1 VIYLGRDLASRTWL
15 WGSDENAYLVLAPP
29 RRGKGV
35 SIIIPNILD
44 WDGPLVATST
54 KDDLIVHT
62 ACALGSGRPVY
73 VFDPTGFSEWPDP
86 VGWDPVA
93 GCEDPQVAIY
103 RAKAFTAASGSA
115 RGIQNSS
122 YFQAHNEAIHRC
134 YLHAA
139 AVSQRNISA
148 VREWVNLSET
158 AEAVRALSS
167 SPVAQGW
174 AEDLRAIGS
183 MHHEAQTNVFSGARR
198 AYDCLADPRVLR
210 ACQPGLGGGFDAA
223 RFISDGA
230 ALFIVGTAGAQAN
243 MAPIITALIETIVDV
258 AKQRAARS
266 PSRRLSPPLG
276 LFLDE
281 CANIAPLPSLPQLV
295 SDGAGQGI
303 TTTVVLQSLSQARA
317 RWGVDETAGLWDA
330 CTVKIVLGGLAD
342 ARDLEMISRMCGEV
356 DVETAG
362 RSYGADGAVTR
373 SVSRRRIPV
382 LTPGQVRTLPR
393 WHGLVLYEELRA
405 VEAALPGWW
414 ELRQFRSRVERARAG
429 FAVTS
434 RAPVGRTVAR

>member
-1 VIYLGRDLASRTWL
+1 
-15 WGSDENAYLVLAPP
+15 
-29 RRGKGV
+29 
-35 SIIIPNILD
+35 
-44 WDGPLVATST
+44 
-54 KDDLIVHT
+54 
-62 ACALGSGRPVY
+62 
-73 VFDPTGFSEWPDP
+73 
-86 VGWDPVA
+86 
-93 GCEDPQVAIY
+93 
-103 RAKAFTAASGSA
+103 
-115 RGIQNSS
+115 
-122 YFQAHNEAIHRC
+122 
-134 YLHAA
+134 
-139 AVSQRNISA
+139 
-148 VREWVNLSET
+148 
-158 AEAVRALSS
+158 
-167 SPVAQGW
+167 
-174 AEDLRAIGS
+174 
-183 MHHEAQTNVFSGARR
+183 
-198 AYDCLADPRVLR
+198 
-210 ACQPGLGGGFDAA
+210 
-223 RFISDGA
+223 
-230 ALFIVGTAGAQAN
+230 

-330 CTVKIVLGGLAD
+330 CTVKVVLGGLAD
-342 ARDLEMISRMCGEV
+342 GRDLEMISRMCGEV

-414 ELRQFRSRVERARAG
+414 ELRQFRSGGVPCEPFRMTRSSKPTRVQPPQTRTRHKDARDTHDRETHRGQAQCGEHRERK
-429 FAVTS
+429 TS
-434 RAPVGRTVAR
+434 AIPAP

>member
-1 VIYLGRDLASRTWL
+1 LSTGRERQL
-15 WGSDENAYLVLAPP
+15 
-29 RRGKGV
+29 RRG
-35 SIIIPNILD
+35 
-44 WDGPLVATST
+44 A
-54 KDDLIVHT
+54 VH
-62 ACALGSGRPVY
+62 
-73 VFDPTGFSEWPDP
+73 
-86 VGWDPVA
+86 
-93 GCEDPQVAIY
+93 
-103 RAKAFTAASGSA
+103 
-115 RGIQNSS
+115 
-122 YFQAHNEAIHRC
+122 
-134 YLHAA
+134 
-139 AVSQRNISA
+139 
-148 VREWVNLSET
+148 
-158 AEAVRALSS
+158 
-167 SPVAQGW
+167 
-174 AEDLRAIGS
+174 
-183 MHHEAQTNVFSGARR
+183 
-198 AYDCLADPRVLR
+198 
-210 ACQPGLGGGFDAA
+210 
-223 RFISDGA
+223 SDRA
-230 ALFIVGTAGAQAN
+230 ALFIVDTAGAQAS

-303 TTTVVLQSLSQARA
+303 TTTVVMQSLSQARA

-330 CTVKIVLGGLAD
+330 CTVKVVLGGLAD

-429 FAVTS
+429 FAMTS
-434 RAPVGRTVAR
+434 RRPSGADRRR